1 MTDYIEEK
9 IGIIIFLVFYLLFL
23 VLFLWLF
30 QVPGLIIVVFALVYL
45 LVFIVFFVVNYWKE
59 KKNYQNIVKEVDNL
73 EEKYLISEIIRK
85 PKSIENLGY
94 YYALKEACKT
104 MNDKITNIDNERKE
118 YQEYIE
124 SFAHEIKTPIAAL
137 SLYADNNKDE
147 VIKEEINKINNWVEQ
162 VLFYARSENPEKDY
176 FVKKLNLEEVIHGVI
191 LDYKDTLLKL
201 KISLNIHD
209 LENEIF
215 TDEKWLSFIISQ
227 VIQNAIKYRNKNNNE
242 IEIYSENS
250 KNMVMLVIKDRGIGI
265 LGSDLP
271 RVFEKGFTGS
281 NRNKEYA
288 TGMGL
293 YLCKKLCDKLNLD
306 IIINSEVQK
315 YTEVRIKLP
324 KSDYNLKIISR

>member
-9 IGIIIFLVFYLLFL
+9 IGAIIFLIFYLIILG
-23 VLFLWLF
+23 LFLWIF
-30 QVPGLIIVVFALVYL
+30 EVPVVIIFIFVLVYL
-45 LVFIVFFVVNYWKE
+45 LAFSIFLLISYLRF
-59 KKNYQNIVKEVDNL
+59 KKNSEKIIKEVDDL

-94 YYALKEACKT
+94 YYALKEACKA

-147 VIKEEINKINNWVEQ
+147 VIKEEINKINNLVEQ

-324 KSDYNLKIISR
+324 KSDYNLKISSR

>member
-9 IGIIIFLVFYLLFL
+9 IGAIIFLIFYLIILG
-23 VLFLWLF
+23 LFLWIF
-30 QVPGLIIVVFALVYL
+30 EVPVVIIFIFVLVYL
-45 LVFIVFFVVNYWKE
+45 LAFIIFLLISYLRF
-59 KKNYQNIVKEVDNL
+59 KKNSEKIIKEVDDL

-94 YYALKEACKT
+94 YYALKEACKA
-104 MNDKITNIDNERKE
+104 MNDKITNIDNERKD

-324 KSDYNLKIISR
+324 KSDYNLKISSR

>member
-9 IGIIIFLVFYLLFL
+9 IGAIIFLIFYLIILG
-23 VLFLWLF
+23 LFLWIF
-30 QVPGLIIVVFALVYL
+30 EVPVVIIFIFVLVYL
-45 LVFIVFFVVNYWKE
+45 LAFSIFLLISYLRF
-59 KKNYQNIVKEVDNL
+59 KKNSEKIIKEVDDL

-94 YYALKEACKT
+94 YYALKEACKA

-147 VIKEEINKINNWVEQ
+147 VIKEEINKINNLVEQ

-176 FVKKLNLEEVIHGVI
+176 FVKKLNLEEVIHEVI

-324 KSDYNLKIISR
+324 KSDYNLKISSR

>member
-1 MTDYIEEK
+1 MMEYIEEK

-30 QVPGLIIVVFALVYL
+30 QVPGLIIIVFALVYL
-45 LVFIVFFVVNYWKE
+45 LVFIGFFVVNYWKE
-59 KKNYQNIVKEVDNL
+59 KKNYQNIVMEVDNL
-73 EEKYLISEIIRK
+73 DEKYLISEIIRK

-94 YYALKEACKT
+94 YYALKEACKA
-104 MNDKITNIDNERKE
+104 MNDKITNIDNERKD

-176 FVKKLNLEEVIHGVI
+176 FVKKLNLEEVVHGVI

-201 KISLNIHD
+201 KITLNIHD

-227 VIQNAIKYRNKNNNE
+227 VIQNAIKYRNKKNNE
-242 IEIYSENS
+242 IEIYSIKD
-250 KNMVMLVIKDRGIGI
+250 KNRVMLFIKDNGIGI
-265 LGSDLP
+265 KYSDLP

-288 TGMGL
+288 TGIGL
-293 YLCKKLCDKLNLD
+293 YLCKKLCNKLNLD
-306 IIINSEVQK
+306 ININSEEGI
-315 YTEVRIKLP
+315 YTEVRINLP
-324 KSDYNLKIISR
+324 NSDYNLQISSR

>member
-1 MTDYIEEK
+1 MMEYIEER

-23 VLFLWLF
+23 VLFLFLF
-30 QVPGLIIVVFALVYL
+30 QISGLIIVAFALVYL
-45 LVFIVFFVVNYWKE
+45 LVFIGFFGANYWNE

-94 YYALKEACKT
+94 YYALKEACKA

-176 FVKKLNLEEVIHGVI
+176 FVKKLNLEEVVHGVI
-191 LDYKDTLLKL
+191 LDYKDNLLKL
-201 KISLNIHD
+201 KITLNIHD

-227 VIQNAIKYRNKNNNE
+227 VIQNAIKYRNKKNNE
-242 IEIYSENS
+242 IEIYSIKD
-250 KNMVMLVIKDRGIGI
+250 KNRVMLFIKDNGIGI
-265 LGSDLP
+265 KYSDLP

-288 TGMGL
+288 TGIGL
-293 YLCKKLCDKLNLD
+293 YLCKKLCNKLNLD
-306 IIINSEVQK
+306 ININSEEGI
-315 YTEVRIKLP
+315 YTEVRINLP
-324 KSDYNLKIISR
+324 NSDYNLQISSR

>member
-9 IGIIIFLVFYLLFL
+9 IGAIIFLIFYLIILG
-23 VLFLWLF
+23 LFLWIF
-30 QVPGLIIVVFALVYL
+30 EVPVVIIFIFVLVYL
-45 LVFIVFFVVNYWKE
+45 LAFSIFLLISYLRF
-59 KKNYQNIVKEVDNL
+59 KKNSEKIIKEVDDL

-94 YYALKEACKT
+94 YYALKEACKA

-137 SLYADNNKDE
+137 SLDVKNIKDE
-147 VIKEEINKINNWVEQ
+147 VIREDINKINNWVEQ

-250 KNMVMLVIKDRGIGI
+250 KNMVTLVIKDRGVGI

-324 KSDYNLKIISR
+324 KSDYNLKISSR

>member
-1 MTDYIEEK
+1 MMEYIEER

-23 VLFLWLF
+23 VLFLFLF
-30 QVPGLIIVVFALVYL
+30 QISGLIIVAFALVYL
-45 LVFIVFFVVNYWKE
+45 LVFIGFFGANYWNE
-59 KKNYQNIVKEVDNL
+59 KKNYQYIVKEVDNL

-94 YYALKEACKT
+94 YYALKEACKA

-176 FVKKLNLEEVIHGVI
+176 FVKKLNLEEVVHGVI

-201 KISLNIHD
+201 KITLNIHD

-227 VIQNAIKYRNKNNNE
+227 VIQNAIKYRNKKNNE
-242 IEIYSENS
+242 IEIYSIKD
-250 KNMVMLVIKDRGIGI
+250 KNRVMLFIKDNGIGI
-265 LGSDLP
+265 KYSDLP

-288 TGMGL
+288 TGIGL
-293 YLCKKLCDKLNLD
+293 YLCKKLCNKLNLD
-306 IIINSEVQK
+306 ININSEEGI
-315 YTEVRIKLP
+315 YTEVRINLP
-324 KSDYNLKIISR
+324 NSDYNLQINSR

>member
-9 IGIIIFLVFYLLFL
+9 IGAIIFLIFYLIILG
-23 VLFLWLF
+23 LFLWIF
-30 QVPGLIIVVFALVYL
+30 EVPVVIIFIFVLVYL
-45 LVFIVFFVVNYWKE
+45 RAFSIFLLISYLRF
-59 KKNYQNIVKEVDNL
+59 KKNSEKIIKEVDDL

-94 YYALKEACKT
+94 YYALKEACKA

-147 VIKEEINKINNWVEQ
+147 VIKEEINKINNLVEQ

-227 VIQNAIKYRNKNNNE
+227 AIQNAIKYRNKNNNE

-250 KNMVMLVIKDRGIGI
+250 KNMVTLVIKDRGIGI

-324 KSDYNLKIISR
+324 KSDYNLKISSR

>member
-59 KKNYQNIVKEVDNL
+59 KKNCQNIVKEVDNL

-94 YYALKEACKT
+94 YYALKEACKA
-104 MNDKITNIDNERKE
+104 MNDKITNIDNERKD

-176 FVKKLNLEEVIHGVI
+176 FVKKLNLEEVVHGVI

-227 VIQNAIKYRNKNNNE
+227 VIQNAIKYRTKNNNE
-242 IEIYSENS
+242 IEIYSVKD
-250 KNMVMLVIKDRGIGI
+250 KNRIMLFIKDNGIGI
-265 LGSDLP
+265 KYSDLP

-288 TGMGL
+288 TGIGL
-293 YLCKKLCDKLNLD
+293 YLCKKLCNKLNLD
-306 IIINSEVQK
+306 ININSEEGI
-315 YTEVRIKLP
+315 YTEVRINLP
-324 KSDYNLKIISR
+324 NSDYNLQISSR